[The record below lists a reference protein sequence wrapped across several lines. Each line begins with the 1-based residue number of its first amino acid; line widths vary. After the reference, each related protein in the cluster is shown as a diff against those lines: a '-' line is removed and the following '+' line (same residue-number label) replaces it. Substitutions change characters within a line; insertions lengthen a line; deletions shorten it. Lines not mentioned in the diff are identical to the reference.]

1 MRRAAVRHLRRS
13 LVTTAENSPGTSQ
26 SLTFRRYRRTSTRGS
41 VRAFL
46 RNGYRR
52 AGSSVTSSSLHVNP
66 PRSDSV
72 QNEREARRRSPL
84 CVAVIPAR
92 SGSKRIPGK
101 NIRNFLGKPAI
112 SYPIA
117 AARDSRLFNR
127 IVVSTDCPKIAA
139 VATSLGADVPF
150 LRPAEL
156 AGDYCG
162 TFPVFRHALNT
173 LESET
178 SNEIA
183 FACLIYPT
191 AVLLTERHLIE
202 AFNRLAR
209 APEHAYCFS
218 VCQYYHPIQR
228 ALQVDHLGQVVPVSP
243 EHLDSRTQDLEP
255 HYFDVGQFYWARRA
269 AVTAGTPIFSS
280 ASLPYTLR
288 WGEFVDIDDPDDWA
302 RAEAIAGALR
312 AARARGHVA
321 TADEPAAESF
331 REAGRS

>member
-1 MRRAAVRHLRRS
+1 MHL
-13 LVTTAENSPGTSQ
+13 
-26 SLTFRRYRRTSTRGS
+26 
-41 VRAFL
+41 
-46 RNGYRR
+46 
-52 AGSSVTSSSLHVNP
+52 NP
-66 PRSDSV
+66 PGSDSV
-72 QNEREARRRSPL
+72 HKEREPYRKTPL

-92 SGSKRIPGK
+92 GGSKRVPGK

-117 AARDSRLFNR
+117 AARNSRLFNR

-162 TFPVFRHALNT
+162 TFPVFRHALDA

-178 SNEIA
+178 SSEIA
-183 FACLIYPT
+183 FACCIYPT
-191 AVLLTERHLIE
+191 AVLLTEHHLME
-202 AFNRLAR
+202 AFHRLAR
-209 APEHAYCFS
+209 SREHAYCFS
-218 VCQYYHPIQR
+218 VCQYNHPIQR
-228 ALQVDHLGQVVPVSP
+228 ALRVDPLGQVAPVSP
-243 EHLDSRTQDLEP
+243 EHSDNRTQDLEP

-269 AVTAGTPIFSS
+269 AVRAGIPIFSS

-288 WGEFVDIDDPDDWA
+288 WSEFVDIDDPEDWA

-312 AARARGHVA
+312 AACAPLRIA
-321 TADEPAAESF
+321 TGDQAVPESL